1 MQMTARNRLTRL
13 RQPVTQK
20 LDDLGPGACSWIWV
34 LPVPDG
40 RLRIARIVVPRHLA
54 ETGEWFGQ
62 EDFTTESTTFVEHV
76 DDVDDVVRGL
86 GGDPDALESPWR
98 NDFPL

>member
-1 MQMTARNRLTRL
+1 ML
-13 RQPVTQK
+13 
-20 LDDLGPGACSWIWV
+20 LDLV

-40 RLRIARIVVPRHLA
+40 RIRIARIAVPRHLA
-54 ETGEWFGQ
+54 ETGGGSARR
-62 EDFTTESTTFVEHV
+62 TEPIRFVDHV
-76 DDVDDVVRGL
+76 DGVDDVVRGL